1 MFDPAVKIQLILGF
15 FTGKIKHKIKSGE
28 NGLMRKKAI
37 LFAAFVLFAVY
48 STVLGAGETSANF
61 LKLSE
66 GARPAGMGEAFVGV
80 ADDVNAVYW
89 NPAGLSQLT
98 RNQIC
103 LMHSAWLLDV
113 NYEYLAYAL
122 PIQGFGTLAAYSV
135 FVNGGSLTQTI
146 EAPGTGDYELTTN
159 SVTASDLDITLAY
172 AKKLSDIIGN
182 DSAVSD
188 LSFGLSANLISEKI
202 VSDGGGGFGFNIGSF
217 FYPRYENYSVGFVA
231 ENLGVANNRPS
242 LPVDLKL
249 GFGYRFSMENLMLPF
264 SDEGTF
270 VYNENDTTAALDIL
284 YYPIEQS
291 ASVHL
296 GAEKYWTLNK
306 YHSIAVRLGYKF
318 GEDLGALAGLTA
330 GLGYRLTASKDLN
343 IELDYVMVP
352 YADLGVSNR
361 ISITGKFAGTSEKH
375 FFEDKK
381 AGIEA
386 YKRGYDYLYKLDF
399 GKAIPEFAECV
410 KKYRGYAPAYMG
422 LGACFL
428 NTGRRELAY
437 RAYSKALELDPG
449 NAKLKAW
456 LDQNQSMQNLPEA
469 R

>member
-1 MFDPAVKIQLILGF
+1 MG
-15 FTGKIKHKIKSGE
+15 
-28 NGLMRKKAI
+28 KKALLLSA
-37 LFAAFVLFAVY
+37 LFIAASAGAVF
-48 STVLGAGETSANF
+48 GAGETSANF

-98 RNQIC
+98 RDQIC
-103 LMHSAWLLDV
+103 LMHSVWLLDV
-113 NYEYLAYAL
+113 NYEYIAFAA
-122 PIQGFGTLAAYSV
+122 PIKGFGTLAAYSV
-135 FVNGGSLTQTI
+135 FVNGGTLTQTSEDTSGNYI
-146 EAPGTGDYELTTN
+146 LTTN
-159 SVTASDLDITLAY
+159 SVTASDLDVTLAY
-172 AKKLSDIIGN
+172 AKKLSDFLG
-182 DSAVSD
+182 DYSGFSD
-188 LSFGLSANLISEKI
+188 LSLGLSANIISEKI
-202 VSDGGGGFGFNIGSF
+202 VSDSGGGFGFNLGTF

-231 ENLGVANNRPS
+231 ENLGVASNRPS

-306 YHSIAVRLGYKF
+306 YHSFAVRLGYKF

-330 GLGYRLTASKDLN
+330 GLGYRLTASKELN

-352 YADLGVSNR
+352 YADLGNSNR
-361 ISITGKFAGTSEKH
+361 ISLTAKFAGPAENH

-386 YKRGYDYLYKLDF
+386 YKRGYGLLYKMQF
-399 GKAIPEFAECV
+399 GLAVREFAECI
-410 KKYRGYAPAYMG
+410 KKYRDYAPAYMG

-428 NTGRRELAY
+428 NTGRREMAF
-437 RAYSKALELDPG
+437 RAYSKAMELDPN
-449 NAKLKAW
+449 NAKLKTW
-456 LDQNQSMQNLPEA
+456 IEQNQAMQIAPA
-469 R
+469 SR